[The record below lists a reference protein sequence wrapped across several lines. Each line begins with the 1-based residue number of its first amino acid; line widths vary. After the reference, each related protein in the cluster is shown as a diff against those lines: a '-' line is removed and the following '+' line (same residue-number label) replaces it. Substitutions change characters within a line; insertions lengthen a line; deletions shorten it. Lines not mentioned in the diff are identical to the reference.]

1 MTINEDSTGR
11 IELVNTKNIETSR
24 LYNEDLAP
32 VPLSGRTWHTY
43 NYAALWMS
51 IAHGIPTYYLASGL
65 IDMGMSWVQAVG
77 TIGLGNLIVMIP
89 LLLNSHAG
97 AKYGIPFP
105 IIARAAFGIRGAN
118 VPALIRALTA
128 CGWFGIQTWVGG
140 QAIFT
145 LSSVFFGAW
154 WSDAAVV
161 AGHQWTMWLS
171 FGVFWLIQ
179 MGLVLRGIESIRTLE
194 NWAAPLIL
202 IVAFVLM
209 IWVMSL
215 AGDLGT
221 VLTPHS
227 ELGWGPEFWKIFPGA
242 LMGMIAFYATMS
254 INISDFTRFSR
265 SQKAHIVGQSVG
277 LTPTVVLF
285 TTIGALTTAATVEV
299 WGRPIWDP
307 VELVGMIPNAVVVF
321 FSLIC
326 VIVATVAVNVAANT
340 VGPAYDFSNALPRFV
355 NFKTGGIITGVIAIL
370 MQPWNLMASS
380 NLYIFVWLGVTGAFL
395 GSVGGILVTE
405 YWVNRKRYLNV
416 EELYQYGGRYTYT
429 RGFNWRA
436 MVAMAVSLLLS
447 VGGAYSDPGT
457 GGPFPEH
464 GLIPAL
470 KPLFD
475 LNWAVAFLTGLLVHL
490 LLSKL
495 FPPES
500 FALDE
505 ADRLSGQ
512 PGTGAIRVQ
521 VGLEAAAA
529 DNSQPVGA
537 VPTRAPAAEARPGIV
552 QAPEPASAP
561 GADA

>member
-11 IELVNTKNIETSR
+11 IELVSTQNIETSR
-24 LYNEDLAP
+24 LYNDDLAP
-32 VPLSGRTWHTY
+32 VPLAGRTWHTY

-118 VPALIRALTA
+118 VPAIIRALSA

-145 LSSVFFGAW
+145 LSSVFFGSW
-154 WSDAAVV
+154 WSDAAPIG
-161 AGHQWTMWLS
+161 GHPWTMWVS
-171 FGVFWLIQ
+171 FGIFWLIQ

-202 IVAFVLM
+202 VVAFILM
-209 IWVMSL
+209 IWVMNL

-227 ELGWGPEFWKIFPGA
+227 TLGWGPEFWKIFPGA

-254 INISDFTRFSR
+254 VNISDFTRFAR

-277 LTPTVVLF
+277 LTPTVVVF

-307 VELVGMIPNAVVVF
+307 VELVGMIPNAIVVF
-321 FSLIC
+321 FSLLC

-340 VGPAYDFSNALPRFV
+340 VGPAYDFSNAFPRFV
-355 NFKTGGIITGVIAIL
+355 SFKMGGLITGVIAIL

-380 NLYIFVWLGVTGAFL
+380 NLYIFVWLGITGAFL

-405 YWVNRKRYLNV
+405 YWINRKRYLNV

-436 MVAMAVSLLLS
+436 LTAMAIALVLS
-447 VGGAYSDPGT
+447 VGGAYSDPAT

-464 GLIPAL
+464 GLIPVL

-475 LNWAVAFLTGLLVHL
+475 LNWAVAFLAGLLVHL
-490 LLSKL
+490 LLSKA
-495 FPPES
+495 FPPAS

-505 ADRLSGQ
+505 ADRATGQ
-512 PGTGAIRVQ
+512 PGTGAIRVPGMQ
-521 VGLEAAAA
+521 EPVARYSAANSTKSADTEA
-529 DNSQPVGA
+529 
-537 VPTRAPAAEARPGIV
+537 
-552 QAPEPASAP
+552 
-561 GADA
+561 